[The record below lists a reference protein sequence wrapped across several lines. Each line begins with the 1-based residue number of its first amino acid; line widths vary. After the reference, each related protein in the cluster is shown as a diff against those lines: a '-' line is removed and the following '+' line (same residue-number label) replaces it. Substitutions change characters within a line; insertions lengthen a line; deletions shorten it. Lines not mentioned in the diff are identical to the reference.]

1 ELTHLC
7 AHTLLN
13 RPMIFSGNDVITVS
27 FSGYEGSSV
36 SASVDGDSGIM
47 LNEGD
52 EIIIKKSDTYL
63 NLIDISGGSFYN
75 SVSNK
80 LMQPLK

>member
-1 ELTHLC
+1 
-7 AHTLLN
+7 
-13 RPMIFSGNDVITVS
+13 
-27 FSGYEGSSV
+27 
-36 SASVDGDSGIM
+36 M

-63 NLIDISGGSFYN
+63 NLIDISGSSFYN